1 MTHLL
6 SPAGDMECL
15 KAAVWAG
22 ADEVYF
28 GLSEFNA
35 RKNAKN
41 FSLDEAFEAIKFCR
55 LYGVKTNI
63 TLNTLLYNNEYESAL
78 SLVEK
83 MEKGL
88 RPDSYIIQDTGL
100 ASLLAEKFPDIS
112 LHASTQMQIHGSY
125 SLELLKKMGFD
136 RIVLAREMSRE
147 DVKAFSDKGIETEV
161 FIHGAMCVCR
171 SGGCLMSSMIGK
183 RSGNRGECA
192 YPCRMSYNKGYP
204 MSLKDLCL
212 AGFIPELMDMG
223 ISALKIEGRMKS
235 PEYVY
240 GVTKIY
246 RRLLDEHR
254 GATGDEIKAL
264 SSLFSRSGFTDG
276 YYTHHLGKSM
286 FGVRTDEDKANTR
299 EAEEKPTERKLPL
312 SVDFSAKVGE
322 KSVLRLDCNGNE
334 VTVFG
339 FSPEAAQKSPTPETD
354 VKKQLSRFGTTPFE
368 VKNIVCDIEDGFY
381 PVSSLNSL
389 RREAAEK
396 LTELLCKVN
405 EPQRTTKK
413 PFSRTEPNGDGGR
426 LIVRFEGDA
435 VSESVCEKADIIA
448 LPIHKTELWKK
459 LLPYKEKLSLI
470 LPGFVFD
477 SRLGTIKKLLDDAK
491 ECGITRLTLPNF
503 SFVPFC
509 GGFTLD
515 GGYELN
521 CITSVTASFL
531 ASLGFDTVCAS
542 PEVKNALWR
551 NAATVVYGRVRL
563 MNTRNCLIKNSTR
576 CTDGKGGV
584 LNDRTGASFPVF
596 CDFDHSNSVYN
607 SVPVWLLDKN
617 VNTSKVVIFT
627 TEDEAGQDGIMKA
640 LEDHSSPKGKFT
652 RAYFA
657 Y

>member
-6 SPAGDMECL
+6 SPSGDMDCL

-41 FSLDEAFEAIKFCR
+41 FTLDEAFEAIKFCR

-63 TLNTLLYNNEYESAL
+63 TLNTLLYTGEYASAL
-78 SLVEK
+78 ELVEK
-83 MEKGL
+83 LENGI
-88 RPDSYIIQDTGL
+88 RPDSYIVQDIGL
-100 ASLLAEKFPDIS
+100 ASLLVKKFPDIS
-112 LHASTQMQIHGSY
+112 LHASTQMQLHGSY
-125 SLELLKKMGFD
+125 SVELMKKLGFE

-147 DVKAFSDKGIETEV
+147 DIKAFSDKGIETEV

-171 SGGCLMSSMIGK
+171 SGGCLMSSMIGR

-212 AGFIPELMDMG
+212 AKYIPELKAMG

-246 RRLLDEHR
+246 RRLLDENR
-254 GATGDEIKAL
+254 GATDDEIREL

-276 YYTHHLGKSM
+276 YYTRRLGKTM

-299 EAEEKPTERKLPL
+299 EAEEKPIERKIPI
-312 SVDFSAKVGE
+312 SVEYTAKIGE
-322 KSVLRLDCNGNE
+322 NSILRLTCGKNE
-334 VTVFG
+334 VAVSG
-339 FSPEAAQKSPTPETD
+339 FAPEKATGRPTPADD
-354 VKKQLSRFGTTPFE
+354 VKKQLSRFGSTPFDAKS
-368 VKNIVCDIEDGFY
+368 VVCDAEDGFY
-381 PVSSLNSL
+381 PVSLLNSL

-396 LTELLCKVN
+396 LTEQLCTLNAPKRITHVLPAASVPD
-405 EPQRTTKK
+405 EAK
-413 PFSRTEPNGDGGR
+413 ER
-426 LIVRFEGDA
+426 LIVRFEGGD
-435 VSESVCEKADIIA
+435 VSKNACEKADIIA
-448 LPIHKTELWKK
+448 VPLYKKEIWSKLTE
-459 LLPYKEKLSLI
+459 YKEKLSLI

-477 SRLGTIKKLLDDAK
+477 SRLDAVKKMINEAK
-491 ECGITRLTLPNF
+491 EFGVTRLTLPNL
-503 SFVPFC
+503 SFLPFC
-509 GGFTLD
+509 EGFTLD

-521 CITSVTASFL
+521 CVTSVTAEVL
-531 ASLGFDTVCAS
+531 EGLGFDNVCAS
-542 PEVKNALWR
+542 PEAKNAPWR
-551 NAATVVYGRVRL
+551 NSAMIVYGRVRL
-563 MNTRNCLIKNSTR
+563 MHTRNCLIRNSGR
-576 CTDGKGGV
+576 CTEGHGGT

-596 CDFDHSNSVYN
+596 CDFDHSNSIYN

-617 VNTSKVVIFT
+617 VRTSKVVIFT
-627 TEDEAGQDGIMKA
+627 TENEKEQDGIMA
-640 LEDHSSPKGKFT
+640 SLDAHSSPKGKFT

>member
-15 KAAVWAG
+15 KAAVYAG

-63 TLNTLLYNNEYESAL
+63 TLNTLLYKNEYADAVG
-78 SLVEK
+78 LVGKLEN
-83 MEKGL
+83 GI
-88 RPDSYIIQDTGL
+88 RPDSYIIQDIGL
-100 ASLLAEKFPDIS
+100 ASLLVEKYPDIS
-112 LHASTQMQIHGSY
+112 LHASTQMQLHGSY
-125 SLELLKKMGFD
+125 SVGLMKKLGFD
-136 RIVLAREMSRE
+136 RVVLAREMSRE
-147 DVKAFSDKGIETEV
+147 DIKAFSDKGIETEV

-212 AGFIPELMDMG
+212 AKYIPELMDMG

-246 RRLLDEHR
+246 RRLLDEKR
-254 GATGDEIKAL
+254 GATDDEIKAL

-276 YYTHHLGKSM
+276 YYTKKLGKTM

-299 EAEEKPTERKLPL
+299 EAEEKPTERKIPV
-312 SVDFSAKVGE
+312 SVKFSAKIGE
-322 KSVLRLDCNGNE
+322 NSSLCLSSGKNE
-334 VTVFG
+334 VTVNG
-339 FSPEAAQKSPTPETD
+339 FAPEAAKERPTSVDD
-354 VKKQLSRFGTTPFE
+354 VKKQLSRFGNTPFE
-368 VKNIVCDIEDGFY
+368 VRSVDCDIEDGFY
-381 PVSSLNSL
+381 PVSLLNSL
-389 RREAAEK
+389 RREGAEK
-396 LTELLCKVN
+396 LTDLLCSVN
-405 EPQRTTKK
+405 APQRTTHVLPEKLV
-413 PFSRTEPNGDGGR
+413 PEEAEER
-426 LIVRFEGDA
+426 LTVRFEG
-435 VSESVCEKADIIA
+435 ESVSDAACERADIIA
-448 LPIHKTELWKK
+448 VPLYKKEVWKK
-459 LLPYKEKLSLI
+459 LLPYADKLSLI

-477 SRLGTIKKLLDDAK
+477 SRLDAVKEMMAEAK
-491 ECGITRLTLPNF
+491 ECGVKRLTLPNL

-509 GGFTLD
+509 DGFILD

-521 CITSVTASFL
+521 CITSVTAEVL
-531 ASLGFDTVCAS
+531 EGLGFDNVCAS
-542 PEVKNALWR
+542 PEAKNAPWR
-551 NAATVVYGRVRL
+551 NSSVVVYGRIRL
-563 MNTRNCLIKNSTR
+563 MHTRNCLIRNSGK
-576 CTDGKGGV
+576 CTDRRGGT
-584 LNDRTGASFPVF
+584 LNDRTNATFPVF
-596 CDFDHSNSVYN
+596 CDFDHSNSIYN

-617 VNTSKVVIFT
+617 VRTSKTVIFT
-627 TEDEAGQDGIMKA
+627 TENEKEQDGIIKA
-640 LEDHSSPKGKFT
+640 LDSALPPKGKFT